1 MTTITFSVLERLQ
14 LSDLLPKSGK
24 LIEMELAR
32 GILEKTRIGADEVGE
47 YELHD
52 TPDGKIT
59 WNQEKAKEKEFV
71 LEDVEIKLLHSGV
84 ADLDRRGEISMDIA
98 PLARR
103 ILNY

>member
-32 GILEKTRIGADEVGE
+32 GILDKTRITAEEVAE
-47 YELHD
+47 YGLRD
-52 TPDGKIT
+52 TADGKIT
-59 WNQEKAKEKEFV
+59 WDKEKAQEKAFT
-71 LEDVEIKLLHSGV
+71 LEDVEINLLQNGV
-84 ADLDRRGEISMDIA
+84 NDLDRKGEITIDIA

-103 ILNY
+103 ILNS